1 MLSEFSLTLE
11 GEKRTV
17 VFDNLFKN
25 QDILYSNFDFNNI
38 YVAI

>member
-1 MLSEFSLTLE
+1 MSSEFSLTLE
-11 GEKRTV
+11 DQKRTI

-25 QDILYSNFDFNNI
+25 ENILYSNFDFNEI